1 MALKKV
7 VKSENKGS
15 DKLSQLEDKVS
26 YINQQIFSLNMEKR
40 KLQQQILEIKIAP
53 FKIDEVV
60 LAEIPSGRNKKWQKC
75 LTECGDG
82 ILFLRPYKSDGKLS
96 GRRFSCTPEGK
107 GVSYSD
113 LLKKVDE

>member
-7 VKSENKGS
+7 VKSENKGN
-15 DKLSQLEDKVS
+15 DKLSQLRDKVS
-26 YINQQIFSLNMEKR
+26 DIEQQIFVLNLEKR
-40 KLQQQILEIKIAP
+40 ELKQQILEIKMSP
-53 FKIDEVV
+53 FKIGEEV

-96 GRRFSCTPEGK
+96 GRRFSCTPVGK
-107 GVSYSD
+107 DVSYSD
-113 LLKKVDE
+113 ILKKVGK